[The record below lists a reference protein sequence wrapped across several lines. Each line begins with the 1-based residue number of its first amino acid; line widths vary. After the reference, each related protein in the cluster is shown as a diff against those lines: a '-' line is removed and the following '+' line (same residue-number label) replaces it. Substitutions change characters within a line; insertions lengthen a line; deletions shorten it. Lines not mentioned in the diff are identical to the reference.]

1 MLKKIA
7 HSGSMDSC
15 PSLLEQK
22 HRELARELAAEGIV
36 VLRNDQILP
45 LKVSKPLALLGSGA
59 GKTVKGGIGS
69 GDVNNRQTI
78 SIYEGL
84 LDAGAVITSNSWLK
98 QYSNCYQN
106 AREVWKEK
114 ILEEA
119 KHVDNPFDAYA
130 SNPFAL
136 PSGRD
141 IEEQDLEGAT
151 AAIYVIS
158 RISGEGKDRRLEKGD
173 YYLSDQERK
182 DLLYLDQRNLPIILL
197 INSGGPVELTEILEE
212 TTNIRGILNI
222 SQTGQE
228 VGGAVAD
235 ILFGKVVPSGKL
247 TSTWAMSYSDYP
259 CGADYSYLNGDLTK
273 ERYKEGIYVGYRYFD
288 SFGIHPLFPFGYGLS
303 YTKFQLGFQEIEVRE
318 NKLQIKVNVKNIG
331 NTYAGKEVVQVY
343 LTSPQDEIPREY
355 RRLVGFCKT
364 NKLQPEEE
372 EVVSIEINQ
381 KSFAVFSEE
390 NQEWFIEAGKYGI
403 WIGNSSDNLQLEAF
417 ISISNKVV
425 LEKTHR
431 ICSLEEDLEELVLSH
446 ERKLELNTWIEE
458 GEKLQ
463 IPEYYFT
470 PQQEEKLKVHNVI
483 ADQKYSVEELI
494 PLLYGNITEGTSTL
508 GSAGIRV
515 PGSAGETSECLE
527 EKYGIPS
534 LIMADGPAG
543 IRLRQCYQV
552 DKISD
557 IVYGT
562 GVFGSLENGFLE
574 PMKYYDNADT
584 YYQFCTAF
592 PVGTALAQTWNL
604 NLVRKFGIAIAE
616 EMKEYGVNLW
626 LAPGMNIQRNP
637 LCGRNFEYFS
647 EDPILTGYLAAE
659 ITKGVQSISG
669 CAVTLKHFACNNQ
682 EDNRMSVDS
691 QISEKALREIYLRGF
706 EIAIKESNPD
716 ALMTSYNLI
725 NGVHTANS
733 YDLCTVVARE
743 EWGFQGVIMSDW
755 NTTVPWD
762 GSIPWKCVE
771 AGNDIIMPG
780 NRDDDKDI
788 RTAYAQGKLSE
799 IQIRECAGRIIKLAQ
814 KLSRG

>member
-1 MLKKIA
+1 MQEE
-7 HSGSMDSC
+7 STDSLC
-15 PSLLEQK
+15 FQD
-22 HRELARELAAEGIV
+22 
-36 VLRNDQILP
+36 VL
-45 LKVSKPLALLGSGA
+45 
-59 GKTVKGGIGS
+59 
-69 GDVNNRQTI
+69 
-78 SIYEGL
+78 Y
-84 LDAGAVITSNSWLK
+84 
-98 QYSNCYQN
+98 
-106 AREVWKEK
+106 
-114 ILEEA
+114 
-119 KHVDNPFDAYA
+119 
-130 SNPFAL
+130 
-136 PSGRD
+136 
-141 IEEQDLEGAT
+141 
-151 AAIYVIS
+151 
-158 RISGEGKDRRLEKGD
+158 
-173 YYLSDQERK
+173 
-182 DLLYLDQRNLPIILL
+182 
-197 INSGGPVELTEILEE
+197 
-212 TTNIRGILNI
+212 
-222 SQTGQE
+222 
-228 VGGAVAD
+228 
-235 ILFGKVVPSGKL
+235 
-247 TSTWAMSYSDYP
+247 
-259 CGADYSYLNGDLTK
+259 
-273 ERYKEGIYVGYRYFD
+273 
-288 SFGIHPLFPFGYGLS
+288 
-303 YTKFQLGFQEIEVRE
+303 
-318 NKLQIKVNVKNIG
+318 
-331 NTYAGKEVVQVY
+331 
-343 LTSPQDEIPREY
+343 
-355 RRLVGFCKT
+355 
-364 NKLQPEEE
+364 
-372 EVVSIEINQ
+372 
-381 KSFAVFSEE
+381 
-390 NQEWFIEAGKYGI
+390 
-403 WIGNSSDNLQLEAF
+403 
-417 ISISNKVV
+417 
-425 LEKTHR
+425 
-431 ICSLEEDLEELVLSH
+431 